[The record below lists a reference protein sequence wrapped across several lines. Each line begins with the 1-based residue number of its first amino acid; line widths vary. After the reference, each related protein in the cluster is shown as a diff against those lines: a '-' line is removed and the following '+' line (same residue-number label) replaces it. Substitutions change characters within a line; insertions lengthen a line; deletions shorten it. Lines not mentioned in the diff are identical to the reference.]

1 MAKEAASPEYPPSA
15 QPKFTS
21 QLEEYE
27 QAGKPA
33 FVLTW
38 TEVKLLGIAGVRILS
53 LKTPFYWA
61 NGCFSCPGRL
71 FPRWF
76 VRFASEIVLSTDQA
90 P

>member
-1 MAKEAASPEYPPSA
+1 MAKEATSPEYPPSA

-38 TEVKLLGIAGVRILS
+38 TEVKLLGIAGVRIPVLHI
-53 LKTPFYWA
+53 LFHRA
-61 NGCFSCPGRL
+61 NGRFSCPGRL

-76 VRFASEIVLSTDQA
+76 VRCASEIVPSTD
-90 P
+90 